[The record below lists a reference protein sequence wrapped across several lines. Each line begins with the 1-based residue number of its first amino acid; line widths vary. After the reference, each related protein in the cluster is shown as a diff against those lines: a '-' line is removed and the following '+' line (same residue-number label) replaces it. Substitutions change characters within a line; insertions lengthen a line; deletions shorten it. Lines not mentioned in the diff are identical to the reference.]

1 MHISLFIILN
11 TRIDRFLSN
20 SQWSTLDIVGIWI
33 DVYEGPVI
41 IKGKRAK
48 DSKMMSIQGE
58 YQIDP

>member
-1 MHISLFIILN
+1 MYYI
-11 TRIDRFLSN
+11 RY
-20 SQWSTLDIVGIWI
+20 STIWI
-33 DVYEGPVI
+33 ALYRAFV